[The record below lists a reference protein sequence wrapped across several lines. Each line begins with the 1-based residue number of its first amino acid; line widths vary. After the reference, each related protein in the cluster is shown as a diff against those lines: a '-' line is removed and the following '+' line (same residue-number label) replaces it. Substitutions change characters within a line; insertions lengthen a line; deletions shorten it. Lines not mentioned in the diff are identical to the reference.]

1 MIHSV
6 EQLNA
11 PNVSER
17 LKALAEIREAAD
29 RGDIPS
35 PVPTPFVNNHI
46 HTTFSFSPYSPTKA
60 LYMAWQSGL
69 ETAGIMDHD
78 SIGGAKE
85 FILAGEILKMPVT
98 VGLECRVNMKGTR
111 LEGRRINNP
120 DQKSI
125 AYCTLHGVP
134 HQNIDRLNRYFGPF
148 REKRNERNRK
158 MCEKITE
165 IFAPYGITLD
175 FDRDVVGL
183 SEFQNS
189 GSVTERHLCYA
200 LAKKMDDAYPG
211 PDAMIGFL
219 TETLGLSLSEK
230 AVKNL
235 KDADP
240 RYYLY
245 DILGILKSNF
255 VERFYIDADEECPKA
270 EEIVRIAKEC
280 GAILCYA
287 YLGDVGDS
295 VTGDKKTQKF
305 EDDYLDILFEEIV
318 SLGFNAVT
326 YMPSRN
332 TRAQLDRVMALAK
345 RYNLF
350 QVSGEDIN
358 SPRQKFI
365 CEALRDPAFDHLKEA
380 TYALIG
386 HERAATGDIR
396 KAMFSDE
403 SIKAMPGIGERVAC
417 YAALGREENR

>member
-235 KDADP
+235 KDAIP
-240 RYYLY
+240 V
-245 DILGILKSNF
+245 IIFTTSW
-255 VERFYIDADEECPKA
+255 
-270 EEIVRIAKEC
+270 
-280 GAILCYA
+280 
-287 YLGDVGDS
+287 
-295 VTGDKKTQKF
+295 
-305 EDDYLDILFEEIV
+305 
-318 SLGFNAVT
+318 
-326 YMPSRN
+326 
-332 TRAQLDRVMALAK
+332 
-345 RYNLF
+345 
-350 QVSGEDIN
+350 
-358 SPRQKFI
+358 
-365 CEALRDPAFDHLKEA
+365 AF
-380 TYALIG
+380 
-386 HERAATGDIR
+386 
-396 KAMFSDE
+396 
-403 SIKAMPGIGERVAC
+403 
-417 YAALGREENR
+417 